1 MLCFDTKLLIMLL
14 CYLHKRFDET
24 ATVPGIL
31 VEVEPVKTG
40 QGNEGHLRDH
50 TMLQNVCL
58 CFLLTWDTELIWLL
72 SRESHS
78 S

>member
-50 TMLQNVCL
+50 TMLQSSVCVF
-58 CFLLTWDTELIWLL
+58 C
-72 SRESHS
+72 
-78 S
+78 